1 MVGLGLIGLLVVQ
14 MAKAA
19 GCKVVGIDVDP
30 GRVELA
36 RVLGADA
43 ALLGGGEDVP
53 DAVRAFTGS
62 RGVDAA
68 VVAAAAS
75 SSDPVVLAAEL
86 CRDRGRVVVIGA
98 VGMDVP
104 RSLFYEK
111 ELSLR
116 VSRSYGPGRYDP
128 LYEEAGVELSGRLR
142 PVDREPES
150 ARVPR
155 CGGHGQRERGAA
167 YYPSCTDR

>member
-1 MVGLGLIGLLVVQ
+1 MQ

-19 GCKVVGIDVDP
+19 GCKVVGIDVDS

-36 RVLGADA
+36 QVLGADA
-43 ALLGGGEDVP
+43 AFLGGGEDVP
-53 DAVRAFTGS
+53 DAVRALTGA

-98 VGMDVP
+98 VGMDLP
-104 RSLFYEK
+104 RPLLYEK
-111 ELSLR
+111 EISLR

-128 LYEEAGVELSGRLR
+128 LYEEAGVDYPVGYVRWTENRNLRAFLALASAVLRYAGDPHLREQHGRA
-142 PVDREPES
+142 VDRYAHPK
-150 ARVPR
+150 R
-155 CGGHGQRERGAA
+155 
-167 YYPSCTDR
+167 

>member
-1 MVGLGLIGLLVVQ
+1 MRLFSLIQVAAESILANRMRTLLTMLGIIIGVAAVIVMV
-14 MAKAA
+14 
-19 GCKVVGIDVDP
+19 
-30 GRVELA
+30 
-36 RVLGADA
+36 
-43 ALLGGGEDVP
+43 
-53 DAVRAFTGS
+53 
-62 RGVDAA
+62 A

-104 RSLFYEK
+104 RPLLYEK

-128 LYEEAGVELSGRLR
+128 LYEEAGVDY
-142 PVDREPES
+142 PVGYVRWTENRNLLAFLDLVGTEKVSVEPLITH
-150 ARVPR
+150 RVPIAD
-155 CGGHGQRERGAA
+155 GGRVRKV
-167 YYPSCTDR
+167 TDKG